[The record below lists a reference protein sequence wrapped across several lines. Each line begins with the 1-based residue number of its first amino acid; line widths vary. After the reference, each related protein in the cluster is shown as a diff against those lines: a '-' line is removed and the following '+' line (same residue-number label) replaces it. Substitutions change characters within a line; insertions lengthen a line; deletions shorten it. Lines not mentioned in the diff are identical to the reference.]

1 MPQTKL
7 ARLMRPFED
16 FFKNQAS
23 GGIILLGTT
32 VLALILANSPL
43 SHFYHHFWEMKLT
56 VGSEAFGLTQS
67 LHHWINDGLMAVFF
81 FVVGLEIKREFLAG
95 ELASKR
101 KATLPIAAAL
111 GGMIIPALIFAFINR
126 SNGNLHGWG
135 IPMATDIAFA
145 LGIIALLGDRIP
157 RSLAIFLTALAIVDD
172 LGAVLVIAIFY
183 TGDLSWPALGL
194 VSLCLTVLMIGNR
207 IGLQHPNFYALVGLV
222 LWIALLKSGIHA
234 SVAGVLI
241 GATIPVRPKHPHDE
255 LVEKSEKLLQRYH
268 ASETI
273 PGPFHNEQ
281 RLGTLL
287 ALEHITHDAMS
298 PLQRMEHE
306 MNPWVIY
313 GVMPIFALANAGIS
327 LSAAELSAALSHPIT
342 IGVGAGLLLG
352 KPLGIFLFSW
362 LAVKMRLCDLPT
374 GSRWS
379 DVVGVGILAGIGFTM
394 SMFITNLAYLD
405 LARVANAKVGIFA
418 ASLCAGIIGYILLSR
433 RKKEP
438 SLIVKT
444 MG

>member
-1 MPQTKL
+1 MPTLKL

-23 GGIILLGTT
+23 GGIVLLMATI
-32 VLALILANSPL
+32 VALALANSPL
-43 SHFYHHFWEMKLT
+43 GEAYHHFWEIDLT
-56 VGSEAFGLTQS
+56 IGGESFGLTQS

-95 ELASKR
+95 ELASAR
-101 KATLPIAAAL
+101 KAALPIAAAL
-111 GGMIIPALIFAFINR
+111 GGMVVPAALFAVINLGSADIR
-126 SNGNLHGWG
+126 GWG

-172 LGAVLVIAIFY
+172 LGAVVVIAVFY
-183 TGDLSWPALGL
+183 TGDLSFAALGVVLACFVIL
-194 VSLCLTVLMIGNR
+194 VIGNR
-207 IGLQHPNFYALVGLV
+207 LGLQHPNFYSLVGLV
-222 LWIALLKSGIHA
+222 LWVALLKSGVHA
-234 SVAGVLI
+234 SIAGVLI
-241 GATIPVRPKHPHDE
+241 GATIPVRPRHAHDE
-255 LVEKSEKLLQRYH
+255 FVDMSEHLLRRYH
-268 ASETI
+268 ETGSI

-327 LSAAELSAALSHPIT
+327 LGGGEFIAALSHPIT
-342 IGVGAGLLLG
+342 VGVALGLLLG
-352 KPLGIFLFSW
+352 KPLGILFFSW
-362 LAVKMRLCDLPT
+362 LAVRLKLCDLPS
-374 GSRWS
+374 GSSWS
-379 DVVGVGILAGIGFTM
+379 DVLGVGILAGIGFTM
-394 SMFITNLAYLD
+394 SMFITNLAYVD
-405 LARVANAKVGIFA
+405 AARIANAKVGIFA
-418 ASLCAGIIGYILLSR
+418 ASILAGVIGYLLLSR
-433 RKKEP
+433 RRKP

>member
-1 MPQTKL
+1 MPSKI
-7 ARLMRPFED
+7 AGLMRPFED

-23 GGIILLGTT
+23 GGIILLATT
-32 VLALILANSPL
+32 IIALVLANSPL
-43 SHFYHHFWEMKLT
+43 SHLYHHFWETKLT
-56 VGSEAFGLTQS
+56 IGGATFGLTQS

-111 GGMIIPALIFAFINR
+111 GGMIVPAVIFAAMNTG
-126 SNGNLHGWG
+126 SSDVHGWG

-145 LGIIALLGDRIP
+145 LGIIALLGSRIP

-183 TGDLSWPALGL
+183 TGDLSWGALGIGAASFL
-194 VSLCLTVLMIGNR
+194 VLIIGNR
-207 IGLQHPNFYALVGLV
+207 LDLQHPNFYALVGLV

-234 SVAGVLI
+234 SIAGVLI
-241 GATIPVRPKHPHDE
+241 GATIPVRARHQHDE
-255 LVEKSEKLLQRYH
+255 FIDKSELLFERYRQ
-268 ASETI
+268 SETI

-287 ALEHITHDAMS
+287 ALEHVCHDAMS

-327 LSAAELSAALSHPIT
+327 LSAAELTAALTHPIT
-342 IGVGAGLLLG
+342 IGVGLGLLVG
-352 KPLGIFLFSW
+352 KPLGILLFSW
-362 LAVKMRLCDLPT
+362 LAVRMRLCDLPS
-374 GSRWS
+374 GSRWP
-379 DVVGVGILAGIGFTM
+379 DILGVGILAGIGFTM

-405 LARVANAKVGIFA
+405 MTRVANAKVGIFA
-418 ASLCAGIIGYILLSR
+418 ASILAGVIGYVLLAR
-433 RKKEP
+433 RKQVEL
-438 SLIVKT
+438 S
-444 MG
+444 

>member
-1 MPQTKL
+1 MPTIKL

-23 GGIILLGTT
+23 GGIILLATT
-32 VLALILANSPL
+32 ILALILANSPL
-43 SHFYHHFWEMKLT
+43 SDSYHHFWETELAI
-56 VGSEAFGLTQS
+56 GGDSFGLKQS

-101 KATLPIAAAL
+101 KAALPIAAAL
-111 GGMIIPALIFAFINR
+111 GGMVVPAVIFATINMGSPDVR
-126 SNGNLHGWG
+126 GWG

-183 TGDLSWPALGL
+183 TGDLSWAALGL
-194 VSLCLTVLMIGNR
+194 AGACLIVLIIGNR

-234 SVAGVLI
+234 SIAGVLI
-241 GATIPVRPKHPHDE
+241 GATIPVKARHPHDE
-255 LVEKSEKLLQRYH
+255 FVVKSEQLLKRYH
-268 ASETI
+268 ASEAI
-273 PGPFHNEQ
+273 PGPFHNQQ

-306 MNPWVIY
+306 MHPWIIY
-313 GVMPIFALANAGIS
+313 GVMSIFALANAGIS
-327 LSAAELSAALSHPIT
+327 LSAAELTAALSHPIT
-342 IGVGAGLLLG
+342 IGVSAGLLIG

-362 LAVKMRLCDLPT
+362 LAVRMKFCDLPT

-379 DVVGVGILAGIGFTM
+379 DITGVGILAGIGFTM
-394 SMFITNLAYLD
+394 SIFITNLAYSEMS
-405 LARVANAKVGIFA
+405 RIANAKVGIFA
-418 ASLCAGIIGYILLSR
+418 ASILAGVIGYFLLAR
-433 RKKEP
+433 RKQEP
-438 SLIVKT
+438 SLIVKSLS
-444 MG
+444 